1 MKIKIVTTIILSIL
15 ALGVFG
21 QVNQKRQFEIG
32 ITYNHIFTKNQK
44 YDRNPATNFSTGI
57 FGKYQIIKRLGIGIG
72 VEYQTQHINTIE
84 LINCDPSGFPF
95 FCESPSQDKFEIA
108 KIPIWVNLNLNYKS
122 NPKIKTDLIG
132 GYGFGKLL
140 NSKEKET
147 EYRLH
152 GLIDNLHFGLIGIEF
167 QKEIIKNIKL
177 TLGSHLEITNIYDD
191 EYGEIQ
197 NIKIVLRI
205 SK

>member
-1 MKIKIVTTIILSIL
+1 MKLKIATTIILSIL
-15 ALGVFG
+15 AFGVIG
-21 QVNQKRQFEIG
+21 QINQKSQIEIG
-32 ITYNHIFTKNQK
+32 ITYSPTFTNSQK
-44 YDRNPATNFSTGI
+44 YERSYALNFSTGI
-57 FGKYQIIKRLGIGIG
+57 FGKYQVFKRFGIGIG
-72 VEYQTQHINTIE
+72 IEYQKQNINTIE
-84 LINCDPSGFPF
+84 LVNCDPLGHPF

-108 KIPIWVNLNLNYKS
+108 KIPIWMNLNLNYKS
-122 NPKIKTDLIG
+122 IPKIKTNLIG

-152 GLIDNLHFGLIGIEF
+152 GLIDNLYFGLIGIEF

>member
-1 MKIKIVTTIILSIL
+1 MKLKIITTVILSIL

-21 QVNQKRQFEIG
+21 QLNEERQIEIG
-32 ITYNHIFTKNQK
+32 ITYKQIFTKNQK
-44 YDRNPATNFSTGI
+44 YDRSPATNFSIGF
-57 FGKYQIIKRLGIGIG
+57 FGEYQIIKKLGVGIG
-72 VEYQTQHINTIE
+72 VEYETQNINTVE
-84 LINCDPSGFPF
+84 LVNCDPSGFPF
-95 FCESPSQDKFEIA
+95 FCEAPSQDKFEIV
-108 KIPIWVNLNLNYKS
+108 KIPLWMSLNLNYKS

-140 NSKEKET
+140 NSREKET

-152 GLIDNLHFGLIGIEF
+152 GLIDNLHFGLVGIEF
-167 QKEIIKNIKL
+167 QKEIIKNFKI

-197 NIKIVLRI
+197 NIKIVLRV

>member
-1 MKIKIVTTIILSIL
+1 MKIKIIITIVLSIL
-15 ALGVFG
+15 TLGVYG
-21 QVNQKRQFEIG
+21 QVNQERQIEIG
-32 ITYNHIFTKNQK
+32 ITYNQIFTNNQK
-44 YDRNPATNFSTGI
+44 YDRSPATNFSIGV
-57 FGKYQIIKRLGIGIG
+57 FGEYQIIKKLGVGIG
-72 VEYQTQHINTIE
+72 VEYQTQNINTVQ
-84 LINCDPSGFPF
+84 LINCDSFGFPF
-95 FCESPSQDKFEIA
+95 FCEAPSQDKFEFA
-108 KIPIWVNLNLNYKS
+108 KIPIWMNLDLNYKS
-122 NPKIKTDLIG
+122 NSKIKIDLIV
-132 GYGFGKLL
+132 GYGLGKLL
-140 NSKEKET
+140 DSRKKEI
-147 EYRLH
+147 EYKLH